1 MAVKRTVSP
10 ITRQQRKKNSEV
22 PSKVRIRKIVP
33 EVPRDEAERAELLE
47 DLQTMGCSGLL
58 EKPWGFKDE
67 EVVRELLDGVS
78 NEFDNTI
85 RATPTR
91 WTEKVWREVYN
102 FGTGGG
108 GLAGRKDEYVKD
120 CFKELPNPKDGY
132 DIEDCTDPRYRR
144 MLAFLAPIVY
154 PDKPNRITVTLGN
167 TIFGAL
173 IGGRKVN
180 WARIITNLVIQLAA
194 RIGKSRASPICPF
207 LYHLYE
213 QKELLKPEEERTW
226 KIQEGMMKYGE
237 SGSSDEAGS
246 GSGSKD
252 ETKDEDEEEEE
263 TQVLLNR
270 PPKRSRQEE
279 KTAQGSTLLT
289 PKVEG
294 VLVTLSK
301 DRFEAICQALG
312 ELQGEHRMRGEL
324 LKMVCQIVDYTPTNL
339 PNRIRKLVADHS
351 QAEDSKKLREENAAL
366 NLELGTLISES
377 QAARK
382 QGEAA
387 LAAAERIQTFAH
399 QASEVVAK
407 AELFD
412 EKVGVG
418 SKPSGTRIAMIL
430 TDYAEKLEQILV
442 DMREVVSNV
451 THLRAYPE
459 RLDLAASSSKSFPTL
474 SKLSLPDSFSGLPNV
489 EELTRVEVTPESKGV
504 KGLMDAIRSKSKSP
518 AKKSRDVV
526 MTSTAKE
533 GGSGSGEERFPVPD
547 LNVRK
552 GLATMDPDQETVGFR
567 TPKMTK

>member
-22 PSKVRIRKIVP
+22 PSKVKIRKIVP
-33 EVPRDEAERAELLE
+33 EVPRDEVERAELLE

-58 EKPWGFKDE
+58 EKPWGFKDK
-67 EVVRELLDGVS
+67 EVVRELLDGIS

-85 RATPTR
+85 RATPTW
-91 WTEKVWREVYN
+91 WTEEVWREVYN
-102 FGTGGG
+102 FNPGGG

-120 CFKELPNPKDGY
+120 CFKELPNSKDGY
-132 DIEDCTDPRYRR
+132 DIEGCTDLRHRR
-144 MLAFLAPIVY
+144 MLAFLVPIVY

-180 WARIITNLVIQLAA
+180 WAKIITNLVIQLAS
-194 RIGKSRASPICPF
+194 RVGKSRASPIYPF

-213 QKELLKPEEERTW
+213 RRELLKPEEERTW

-237 SGSSDEAGS
+237 SGTSDEDGS

-252 ETKDEDEEEEE
+252 ETEDEEEEE
-263 TQVLLNR
+263 ECQVLLNR
-270 PPKRSRQEE
+270 VPKRPRQEE
-279 KTAQGSTLLT
+279 KSAQGGTLLT

-294 VLVTLSK
+294 VPVTSSK

-312 ELQGEHRMRGEL
+312 ELQEEHRMRGKL
-324 LKMVCQIVDYTPTNL
+324 LWVVCQLVDYTPTNL
-339 PNRIRKLVADHS
+339 PDRIRKMVADKS
-351 QAEDSKKLREENAAL
+351 QAEDSKKLREENTAL
-366 NLELGTLISES
+366 NLELGTLISEN

-387 LAAAERIQTFAH
+387 LAAAERIQSFAH
-399 QASEVVAK
+399 QAGEVVAK

-412 EKVGVG
+412 EKVGIG
-418 SKPSGTRIAMIL
+418 SKPSGTRMAMIL
-430 TDYAEKLEQILV
+430 TDYAEKLEWVLE

-451 THLRAYPE
+451 TSLRRHPE
-459 RLDLAASSSKSFPTL
+459 QPDLAASSSKSFPTL

-489 EELTRVEVTPESKGV
+489 EELTGVEVMPESKVGQGP
-504 KGLMDAIRSKSKSP
+504 KDTTKSKSP
-518 AKKSRDVV
+518 VKKSQDVV
-526 MTSTAKE
+526 MTSATKE
-533 GGSGSGEERFPVPD
+533 GETGSGEERFPVPD
-547 LNVRK
+547 LHVRV
-552 GLATMDPDQETVGFR
+552 GLATMGPDQETVGFL

>member
-1 MAVKRTVSP
+1 MAMKRTVSP

-33 EVPRDEAERAELLE
+33 EVPQDEVERGELLE

-67 EVVRELLDGVS
+67 GVVRELLDGVS

-85 RATPTR
+85 RAAPTR
-91 WTEKVWREVYN
+91 WTEEVWREVYN
-102 FGTGGG
+102 FNTGGG

-132 DIEDCTDPRYRR
+132 DIEDCTDPRHRR
-144 MLAFLAPIVY
+144 MLAFLTPIIY
-154 PDKPNRITVTLGN
+154 LDKPNRITVILGN

-180 WARIITNLVIQLAA
+180 WARIITNLVIQLAS
-194 RIGKSRASPICPF
+194 RVGKSRASPICPF

-213 QKELLKPEEERTW
+213 RKELLKPEDERTW
-226 KIQEGMMKYGE
+226 KIQEGMKKYGE
-237 SGSSDEAGS
+237 SGTSDEDGS
-246 GSGSKD
+246 GSDD
-252 ETKDEDEEEEE
+252 ETEDEEEEE
-263 TQVLLNR
+263 KCQVLLNR
-270 PPKRSRQEE
+270 VPKRPRQEE
-279 KTAQGSTLLT
+279 KSAQGGTLLT

-294 VLVTLSK
+294 VPVTSSK

-324 LKMVCQIVDYTPTNL
+324 LRVVCQLVDCTPTNL
-339 PNRIRKLVADHS
+339 PDRIRKMVADKS
-351 QAEDSKKLREENAAL
+351 QAEDSKKLRDENATL
-366 NLELGTLISES
+366 NLELGTLISEN
-377 QAARK
+377 QATRK
-382 QGEAA
+382 QGEVA
-387 LAAAERIQTFAH
+387 LAAAERIETFVY
-399 QASEVVAK
+399 QAGQVVAK

-412 EKVGVG
+412 KKVGIG

-430 TDYAEKLEQILV
+430 TDYAEKLERVLE

-451 THLRAYPE
+451 ISLRRHPE
-459 RLDLAASSSKSFPTL
+459 RPDLAASSSKSFPTL

-489 EELTRVEVTPESKGV
+489 EELTGVEVTPDSKGV
-504 KGLMDAIRSKSKSP
+504 KGLKDATKSKSLV
-518 AKKSRDVV
+518 KKSWDVV
-526 MTSTAKE
+526 MTSATKE
-533 GGSGSGEERFPVPD
+533 GETGSREEHFPVPD
-547 LNVRK
+547 LHVRM
-552 GLATMDPDQETVGFR
+552 GLATMGPDQETVGFL